1 MDPRELKELRRHANA
16 IAKSFGAAADIEQLD
31 LVAADIPGGVRLRI
45 SIVKTTPRGN
55 LTDIQEFW
63 VAFRMIRE
71 TVEERVRAAA
81 AQLASR

>member
-1 MDPRELKELRRHANA
+1 MDPRELKELRKHANA
-16 IAKSFGAAADIEQLD
+16 IAKSFGAAADIEHLSLVPAD
-31 LVAADIPGGVRLRI
+31 LPGGVRLRI
-45 SIVKTTPRGN
+45 SIVRSTPRGN

-71 TVEERVRAAA
+71 TVEERVRASA

>member
-1 MDPRELKELRRHANA
+1 
-16 IAKSFGAAADIEQLD
+16 
-31 LVAADIPGGVRLRI
+31 VR
-45 SIVKTTPRGN
+45 STPRGN

-71 TVEERVRAAA
+71 TVEERVRASA